1 MQDLGTFI
9 AENLALIIACIT
21 GISLLVV
28 EVFMP
33 GFGVAGIG
41 GALLMA
47 GSIVMVW
54 NQYGSA
60 AGLWMTLGALLLAG
74 TAITVSLRNAKRGQG
89 FRKLWGLKD
98 VPLVLEESDVASLV
112 GRKGVAQTDLTP
124 SGIANFDEVR
134 MNVVSE
140 GDYIRKGEAVVIRS
154 IQGNRIV
161 VRAEKA

>member
-112 GRKGVAQTDLTP
+112 GRKGVAQTDLRP

>member
-112 GRKGVAQTDLTP
+112 GRKGVAQTDLRP
-124 SGIANFDEVR
+124 SGIANFDEVIKKFKLI
-134 MNVVSE
+134 VPVSQPRPWMKTCFVE
-140 GDYIRKGEAVVIRS
+140 HKGIGIEFIS
-154 IQGNRIV
+154 
-161 VRAEKA
+161 K

>member
-1 MQDLGTFI
+1 MRDLGTFI
-9 AENLALIIACIT
+9 AENLALIIACVT

-54 NQYGSA
+54 TQYGSA

-74 TAITVSLRNAKRGQG
+74 IAITFSLRSAKRGQG

-98 VPLVLEESDVASLV
+98 VPLVLEQTDVASLV
-112 GRKGVAQTDLTP
+112 GRTGVAQTDLRP

-161 VRAEKA
+161 VKAEKN